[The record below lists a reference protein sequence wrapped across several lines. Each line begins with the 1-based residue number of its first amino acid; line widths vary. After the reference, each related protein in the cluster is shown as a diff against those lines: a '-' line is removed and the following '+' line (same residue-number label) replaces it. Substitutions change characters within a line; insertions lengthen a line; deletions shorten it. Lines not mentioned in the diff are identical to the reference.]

1 MLRGTRAPRP
11 SRTEPMSSSPHVVD
25 VVLSNFEKEV
35 VEKST
40 RVPVVVDFW
49 AEWCQPCK
57 TLGPILEKLAV
68 EMEGR
73 FVLAKVDVDR
83 NPELAQAF
91 RVQSIPM
98 VMLLKNGRPL
108 DAFAGALPEA
118 QLRAFLE
125 PHLGAAGGGSGPLDQ
140 ARKLEEAGRLGEAL
154 ELLEAHLAADPDDA
168 TVRVEVVH
176 LLLGLG
182 ELERARAVFDEL
194 AEEDQESKEAKTVA
208 AQLELLEGAGDVD
221 ALRAELEAN
230 PKDVGKRIALGR
242 SLVAAGQVE
251 EGLEE
256 LLQAAMR
263 DLDYEDGLPRKAMLE
278 VFQALGPDD
287 PLTLSFQ
294 QRLSVLLC
302 S

>member
-1 MLRGTRAPRP
+1 
-11 SRTEPMSSSPHVVD
+11 MSTSPHVVD
-25 VVLSNFEKEV
+25 VTLSNFEKEV

-40 RVPVVVDFW
+40 QVPVVVDFW
-49 AEWCQPCK
+49 ADWCQPCK

-68 EMEGR
+68 EMDGR
-73 FVLAKVDVDR
+73 FVLARVDVDR

-98 VMLLKNGRPL
+98 VMLLKDGRPL

-118 QLRAFLE
+118 RLRAFLE
-125 PHLGAAGGGSGPLDQ
+125 PHLGAGGTGPLEE
-140 ARKLEEAGRLGEAL
+140 ARQLEEAGRLEQAL
-154 ELLEAHLAADPDDA
+154 ELLEAHLAADPEDA
-168 TVRVEVVH
+168 AVRVGVAR

-182 ELERARAVFDEL
+182 ELERARAVYDEL
-194 AEEDQESKEAKTVA
+194 GEEDRNLKEAKAVA
-208 AQLELLEGAGDVD
+208 AQLELLEGAGDVE
-221 ALRAELEAN
+221 ALRADLEAD
-230 PKDVGKRIALGR
+230 PKDVGKRISLGR
-242 SLVAAGQVE
+242 SLVAEGRVE

-263 DLDYEDGLPRKAMLE
+263 DLKFEGGLPRKAMLE